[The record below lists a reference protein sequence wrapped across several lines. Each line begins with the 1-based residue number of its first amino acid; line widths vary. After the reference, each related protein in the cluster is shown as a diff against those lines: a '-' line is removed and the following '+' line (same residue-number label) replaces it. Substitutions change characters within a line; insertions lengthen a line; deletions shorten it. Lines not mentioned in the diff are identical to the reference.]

1 TSDRAEAFRRLRWP
15 VSRAVSYLPVFSTI
29 GEPAEPAVLR
39 EHPAR
44 PVIGVLSHS
53 SEGARADLLFQALKC
68 LRRPGRDDDHA
79 IPCIVLLGAP
89 GPSSA
94 GGRYWRDL
102 ARRSGMDRHL
112 EFTGVVAE
120 GVLGSNLE
128 ACDLLVL
135 LDPNGPTSRKTTL
148 AAGLAYGMPIVAL
161 DGSDRWAD
169 LVERE
174 AVVVVPGEPGPLA
187 LTLGGLLDSA
197 DRRRYLG
204 CHARSFYRQHMRLE
218 LIASGMAR
226 VIEETMQGR
235 LSTDTAVR
243 GERRP

>member
-1 TSDRAEAFRRLRWP
+1 
-15 VSRAVSYLPVFSTI
+15 
-29 GEPAEPAVLR
+29 
-39 EHPAR
+39 
-44 PVIGVLSHS
+44 
-53 SEGARADLLFQALKC
+53 
-68 LRRPGRDDDHA
+68 
-79 IPCIVLLGAP
+79 
-89 GPSSA
+89 
-94 GGRYWRDL
+94 
-102 ARRSGMDRHL
+102 MDRHL

-161 DGSDRWAD
+161 DGSERWAD

-187 LTLGGLLDSA
+187 LALGGLLDSA
-197 DRRRYLG
+197 DRRRCLG